1 MEGVGGG
8 GKKGLGEGGG
18 GKATQRESVNDP
30 EEAAGIQKVVAVSSG
45 RGQHRRPT
53 GPARSTSHDTYPS
66 RRDLIPQDS
75 GVNSDCVHAAHPQ
88 PPASSCA

>member
-45 RGQHRRPT
+45 QGAAQTAHRPRSEHEPRHLPFPAGPHSPGFRGKFRLC
-53 GPARSTSHDTYPS
+53 ARSTSTAPS
-66 RRDLIPQDS
+66 
-75 GVNSDCVHAAHPQ
+75 
-88 PPASSCA
+88 